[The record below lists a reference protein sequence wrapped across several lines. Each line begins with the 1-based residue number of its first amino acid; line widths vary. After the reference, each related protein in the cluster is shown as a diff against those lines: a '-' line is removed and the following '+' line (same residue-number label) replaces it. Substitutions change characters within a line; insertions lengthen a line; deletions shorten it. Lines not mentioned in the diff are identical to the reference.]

1 MTTTVRALCHL
12 ERGKVSGPNL
22 AVKHLEDILAAL
34 LQLCHASISKPTT
47 NAEVLLW
54 QRMQQERQQD
64 FFPLLNSLLERTYP
78 PLLVQSL
85 LLLQGPSASQAKV
98 IRVSKLVLFNIS

>member
-12 ERGKVSGPNL
+12 ESSKEFGPNL
-22 AVKHLEDILAAL
+22 AVKHLDDIMAAL
-34 LQLCHASISKPTT
+34 LQLCHASLSKPTT
-47 NAEVLLW
+47 DSETLLW
-54 QRMQQERQQD
+54 QRMQQERQQE

-98 IRVSKLVLFNIS
+98 IRVKNVSFC

>member
-12 ERGKVSGPNL
+12 EHGKVSGPNL

-47 NAEVLLW
+47 NSEVLLW
-54 QRMQQERQQD
+54 QRMQQERQQE

-98 IRVSKLVLFNIS
+98 IRVRRTGLV